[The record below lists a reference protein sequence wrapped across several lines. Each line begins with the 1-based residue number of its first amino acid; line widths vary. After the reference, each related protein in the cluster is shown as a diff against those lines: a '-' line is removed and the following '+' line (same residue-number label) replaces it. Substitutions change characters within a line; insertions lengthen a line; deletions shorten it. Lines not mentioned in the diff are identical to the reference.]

1 MQTYTVSVTFNCM
14 SAKNPLDAAKKA
26 SQWLIENEDAS
37 KMVYEVM
44 DEKTRFNYT
53 VDLSEF
59 EEDAVLPND

>member
-14 SAKNPLDAAKKA
+14 DANNPLDAAKKA
-26 SQWLIENEDAS
+26 CQWLIENEDA
-37 KMVYEVM
+37 KRMIYDVV

-53 VDLSEF
+53 VDLSDF